1 MNEFNQ
7 GTPVL
12 FEQIPLNDSVI
23 TLKKSGY
30 SYAVVQF
37 VDDAGSYIGAE
48 KHIATYNRMDAD
60 PDQDPANPSN
70 GFKAGDQDQVV
81 FSNAE
86 LRSGVKILNATNG
99 SPCGINVQYYTY

>member
-1 MNEFNQ
+1 MNEFNK

-12 FEQIPLNDSVI
+12 FVQILLSDSVI
-23 TLKKSGY
+23 TLEKSGY

-37 VDDAGSYIGAE
+37 VDDAGSGSGAN
-48 KHIATYNRMDAD
+48 KHIATYNLMDDD
-60 PDQDPANPSN
+60 PDQDPSNLSN
-70 GFKAGDQDQVV
+70 GFKAGDQDKVV

-99 SPCGINVQYYTY
+99 SPCVINVQYYTY